1 MRKLYS
7 FDILYKKNKKS
18 SYRILLD
25 DGEKTLLVTLEIYNI
40 KELWYLDVKTDNEN
54 LHMGQRINAYEDLF
68 LLCRRRYKEFPN
80 VNLNGFDVEFTTETA
95 GILQDI
101 MVVV

>member
-68 LLCRRRYKEFPN
+68 LLCRI
-80 VNLNGFDVEFTTETA
+80 NLNGFDVEFTTETA

>member
-40 KELWYLDVKTDNEN
+40 KELWYLDVKTTYGSKN
-54 LHMGQRINAYEDLF
+54 
-68 LLCRRRYKEFPN
+68 
-80 VNLNGFDVEFTTETA
+80 
-95 GILQDI
+95 
-101 MVVV
+101 